1 MKISQL
7 PQPMGYKIMVS
18 SLLALFCFHIGIST
32 SFADDLVKRAQQSMV
47 EKGIDP
53 GPVDG
58 IWGPLTRSGVMEFQ
72 KKEGLTVSG
81 RLDDAR
87 AAA

>member
-1 MKISQL
+1 MKSSRL
-7 PQPMGYKIMVS
+7 PNTMGYKVMAS
-18 SLLALFCFHIGIST
+18 SLMALFFFHIGIST

-58 IWGPLTRSGVMEFQ
+58 IWGPG
-72 KKEGLTVSG
+72 
-81 RLDDAR
+81 
-87 AAA
+87 